1 MEKGLKQKMKDINY
15 MEFDDLLF
23 NSLIDY
29 FNLDFEDEENLK
41 KYKEFRNN
49 LVDLIDEII
58 INSGS

>member
-1 MEKGLKQKMKDINY
+1 MKDINY

>member
-1 MEKGLKQKMKDINY
+1 MEKGLKQKMKDINF
-15 MEFDDLLF
+15 MEFDDTLY

-41 KYKEFRNN
+41 KYQEFRNN

>member
-1 MEKGLKQKMKDINY
+1 MEKGLKQKMKDINF
-15 MEFDDLLF
+15 MEFDDTLY
-23 NSLIDY
+23 NSLVDY

-41 KYKEFRNN
+41 KYQEFRNN